1 MTLRRA
7 YTLFAPLYDTAL
19 RRASRGLRAASLAR
33 LAVPRG
39 APVLIPGIGTGLD
52 VPHLPRGPWYVGLDL
67 TGAMLARVPSG
78 GADLALV
85 QGDAMRLPFRDASF
99 DAVVL
104 HLIVAVVPDPR
115 RCLAEAARV
124 ARPGARLLVLDKF
137 LRPGERAPVRRA
149 LNAVTRR
156 LATRLDVVLEHLLAE
171 AGGLEIESD
180 TPALAGGWFRSVVL
194 RRTG

>member
-1 MTLRRA
+1 MTLRRS
-7 YTLFAPLYDTAL
+7 YTLFAPLYDAAL
-19 RRASRGLRAASLAR
+19 RRASRPLRAASLAR

-39 APVLIPGIGTGLD
+39 GPVLIPGIGTGLD
-52 VPHLPRGPWYVGLDL
+52 IPHLPRGPCYVGLDL
-67 TGAMLARVPSG
+67 TRAMLARVPRG
-78 GADLALV
+78 NTDIALV
-85 QGDAMRLPFRDASF
+85 QGDALRLPFRDASF

-124 ARPGARLLVLDKF
+124 AKPGAQLLLLDKF

-156 LATRLDVVLEHLLAE
+156 VATRLDVVLEPLLAQV
-171 AGGLEIESD
+171 GGLEVESD
-180 TPALAGGWFRSVVL
+180 MPALAGGWFRSVVL
-194 RRTG
+194 RKSG